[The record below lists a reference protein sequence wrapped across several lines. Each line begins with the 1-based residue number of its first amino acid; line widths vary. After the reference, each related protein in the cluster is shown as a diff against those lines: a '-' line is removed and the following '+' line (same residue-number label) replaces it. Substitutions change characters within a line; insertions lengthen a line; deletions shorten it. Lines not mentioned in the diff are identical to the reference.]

1 MSESV
6 IREQHRQCRQR
17 LADALTALGATPNG
31 QQLDM
36 LSELVIQ
43 AMTGPYRIYHR
54 LKHALDVASTESP
67 REILIGLFHDLV
79 QQQIE
84 PHMPINLAEF
94 VAPHIREFLPVGSDD
109 KPTLRLNSDFNED
122 SAAKMVGII
131 FGFSPGQQLPL
142 LSQTNEFLSALA
154 AVKSLEPILPKPELL
169 RLAAGIE
176 ATIAFR
182 QPGTQPNEQL
192 LARVGL
198 ASETSGFTL
207 SAQAQH
213 DCLRTAI
220 KVANRDVAGF
230 AFDDIGAFLDD
241 TWRLMGETNHEL
253 LISTNY
259 TIRSYR
265 RALEKMAS
273 FLGSLDPRAVFRQ
286 FENEPDSANYQQL
299 LAHAELNLEVS
310 RLYLG
315 VKLVTIAFLEALSLR
330 VSTDASVAMI
340 MGDLSREARLADL
353 SLERYLSYPNRR
365 IKPIGAAQT
374 TTLHLIEVG
383 RASVS
388 DFDLRHSPLA
398 AAFLHHLGFDELER
412 ALHKSQ
418 EFFADLNNARSDA
431 DRVRASEAFIAHFDT
446 ELSHVVTSAIQRV
459 FESRTQRLIAPP

>member
-1 MSESV
+1 
-6 IREQHRQCRQR
+6 
-17 LADALTALGATPNG
+17 
-31 QQLDM
+31 
-36 LSELVIQ
+36 IQ

-94 VAPHIREFLPVGSDD
+94 VAPHVREFLPVGSDD
-109 KPTLRLNSDFNED
+109 KSTLRLNSDFNED

-142 LSQTNEFLSALA
+142 LLQTNEFLSALA
-154 AVKSLEPILPKPELL
+154 AVKSLERILPKPELL

-265 RALEKMAS
+265 WALEKMAS
-273 FLGSLDPRAVFRQ
+273 FLGSLDLLQQIINGAHLAFVRDCLTVKPVFG
-286 FENEPDSANYQQL
+286 
-299 LAHAELNLEVS
+299 
-310 RLYLG
+310 LG
-315 VKLVTIAFLEALSLR
+315 DVVAKRGKGFVNR
-330 VSTDASVAMI
+330 V
-340 MGDLSREARLADL
+340 R
-353 SLERYLSYPNRR
+353 RR
-365 IKPIGAAQT
+365 IVANGSGCVHGL
-374 TTLHLIEVG
+374 LH
-383 RASVS
+383 
-388 DFDLRHSPLA
+388 
-398 AAFLHHLGFDELER
+398 
-412 ALHKSQ
+412 
-418 EFFADLNNARSDA
+418 
-431 DRVRASEAFIAHFDT
+431 
-446 ELSHVVTSAIQRV
+446 
-459 FESRTQRLIAPP
+459 